1 MKLPR
6 LTAWIFATAALLAL
20 IGLLSPQQL
29 PVSLYKLSLVTMAAV
44 VAYWLDRAL
53 FPYAR
58 PGSYLC
64 SSDWHRD
71 GPTCDDADHAV
82 VTGYEMVFA
91 AAMLRRAI
99 IVAGAMLAIGLGA

>member
-1 MKLPR
+1 MKFPR
-6 LTAWIFATAALLAL
+6 LTTWIIATVALLIL

-64 SSDWHRD
+64 STDWRRD
-71 GPTCDDADHAV
+71 QPTCDDADHAIAG
-82 VTGYEMVFA
+82 GYELVFA

-99 IVAGAMLAIGLGA
+99 IVGGAMLAIGLGA